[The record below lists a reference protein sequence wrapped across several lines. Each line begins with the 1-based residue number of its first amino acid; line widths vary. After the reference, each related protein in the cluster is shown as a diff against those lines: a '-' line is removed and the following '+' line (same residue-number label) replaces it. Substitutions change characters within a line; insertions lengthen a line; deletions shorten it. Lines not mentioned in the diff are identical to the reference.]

1 MAIFHTQVAMHGF
14 EFEDSHLT
22 VKLNS
27 AITAADIGKALS
39 QDTTA
44 DNTVKLAADGDIIVG
59 VLSTFEDRTIEGQKI
74 GTMKMR
80 FASKLPIKSGL
91 SGAKVVARGKL
102 LCGAGAGEVRAIDPA
117 TDTTI
122 AQIRAPRVWAVS
134 GLVASATLI

>member
-1 MAIFHTQVAMHGF
+1 MAIFHTQVALHGF

-39 QDTTA
+39 QDTSA
-44 DNTVKLAADGDIIVG
+44 DNTVKLAADGEVIVG
-59 VLSTFEDRTIEGQKI
+59 VLSTFEDRTIEGQKV
-74 GTMKMR
+74 GTMKFR

-102 LCGAGAGEVRAIDPA
+102 LCGAGSGEVRAIDPA

-122 AQIRAPRVWAVS
+122 AQMRAPRVWAVS
-134 GLVASATLI
+134 GLVASATMI